1 MSYIATKYTTICST
15 KHAAYDEVN
24 YCALLSAQQ
33 VSYITT
39 KYTTICS
46 PKHAAYKTADFR
58 AIISAQ

>member
-1 MSYIATKYTTICST
+1 MSDIATKYTTICST
-15 KHAAYDEVN
+15 KHAAYDAVN

-46 PKHAAYKTADFR
+46 TKHEAYGAANYH
-58 AIISAQ
+58 AIMSAQ